1 MKTLQFC
8 PCDFMAYLI
17 RVGSMKVH
25 HQACLIIVLSIVTAC
40 SAPTSLPL
48 VGTLER
54 DRIELV
60 AEAQEPI
67 VQVSVH
73 EGQQVAAGQ
82 VILQLD
88 TTRFQALTDQALAA
102 CNQVK
107 ARTAGDKATLL
118 EAEKN
123 FKRIEALVN
132 KNVRSPADL
141 DAARA
146 ARDTARAMLDA
157 DNSALEGA
165 QAALA
170 DARLTLARLTVQA
183 PRAAVVDSLPFHVGE
198 RPPVHAVVVVLLA
211 TDSAYA
217 QVYVPEPLLTQVR
230 PGLRATIR
238 FDGDEHTYTGNVR
251 FVSANAAFTPYYA
264 LNDRD
269 RSRLAY
275 LAKIYLD
282 GANLDEL
289 PTGAP
294 VSVDF
299 PALHRQAR

>member
-1 MKTLQFC
+1 
-8 PCDFMAYLI
+8 MAHSKK
-17 RVGSMKVH
+17 VGSMRL
-25 HQACLIIVLSIVTAC
+25 CRRGYLIMLLPVVTAC
-40 SAPTSLPL
+40 SAPTPLPL

-67 VQVSVH
+67 MQIPVH

-82 VILQLD
+82 MILQLD
-88 TTRFQALTDQALAA
+88 TTRYQALTDQALAA
-102 CNQVK
+102 CNQAK
-107 ARTAGDKATLL
+107 ARIAGDKATLL
-118 EAEKN
+118 GAQKS
-123 FKRIEALVN
+123 FARIQALVN
-132 KNVRSPADL
+132 QHVRSPADL

-146 ARDTARAMLDA
+146 ARDTDRANLDA
-157 DNSALEGA
+157 DASALEGS

-170 DARLTLARLTVQA
+170 DVRLTLARLTVQS

-198 RPPVHAVVVVLLA
+198 RPPVHAVVAVLLA

-217 QVYVPEPLLTQVR
+217 RVYVPEPLLTQVR

-238 FDGDEHTYTGNVR
+238 FDGNDRSYNGTVR
-251 FVSANAAFTPYYA
+251 FVSSDAAFTPYYA

-275 LAKIYLD
+275 LAKVYLD
-282 GANLDEL
+282 TGKLDEL

-299 PALHRQAR
+299 PTLHQHAH

>member
-1 MKTLQFC
+1 ML
-8 PCDFMAYLI
+8 L
-17 RVGSMKVH
+17 
-25 HQACLIIVLSIVTAC
+25 LIVTAC
-40 SAPTSLPL
+40 SAPTPLPL

-67 VQVSVH
+67 VQIPVH

-88 TTRFQALTDQALAA
+88 TIRYQALIDQALAA
-102 CNQVK
+102 CNQAK
-107 ARTAGDKATLL
+107 ARIAGDQATLL
-118 EAEKN
+118 AAQKS
-123 FKRIEALVN
+123 FARIQALVN
-132 KNVRSPADL
+132 QRVRSPADL

-146 ARDTARAMLDA
+146 ALDTARANLDA
-157 DNSALEGA
+157 DTSALEGE

-170 DARLTLARLTVQA
+170 DTRLTLARLTVRA
-183 PRAAVVDSLPFHVGE
+183 PRAAVVDSLPFHLGE
-198 RPPVHAVVVVLLA
+198 RPPVHAVVAVLLA

-217 QVYVPEPLLTQVR
+217 QIYVPEPLLTQVR

-238 FDGDEHTYTGNVR
+238 FDGDSHTYAGSVR
-251 FVSANAAFTPYYA
+251 FVSSDAAFTPYYA

-269 RSRLAY
+269 RSRLVY
-275 LAKIYLD
+275 LAKVYLD
-282 GANLDEL
+282 EGKLDEL

-299 PALHRQAR
+299 PALHQQAR